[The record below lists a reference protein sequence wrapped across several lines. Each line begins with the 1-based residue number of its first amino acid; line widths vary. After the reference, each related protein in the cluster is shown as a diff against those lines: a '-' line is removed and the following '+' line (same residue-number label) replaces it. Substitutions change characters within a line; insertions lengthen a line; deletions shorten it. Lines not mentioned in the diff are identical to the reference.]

1 MKTRQLFDPATS
13 TYTYLVWDEKTKEAA
28 IIDSVREQFE
38 RDSQLIRELGLQ
50 LKYTLET
57 HVHADHIT
65 ASGLFRD
72 AFAAKVALHQ
82 NSESR
87 CADILLQE
95 GDQIQLGEQT
105 INTIYTPGHTNTCIS
120 YQLDDKVFTGDT
132 LLIRGCGRTDFQS
145 GDASTLYHSITEK
158 LFCLDD
164 NTRVLPGHD
173 YNGFTESTIGEEKT
187 LNPRLANKTHDEFV
201 AIMDGLKL
209 DPPKRIK
216 EAVPGNLQCGLEQ
229 AA

>member
-1 MKTRQLFDPATS
+1 MNIRQLFDQDTG
-13 TYTYLVWDEKTKEAA
+13 TYTYLIWDEASGEAA

-38 RDSQLIRELGLQ
+38 RDSNIIIELGLT

-65 ASGLFRD
+65 ASGLLRD
-72 AFAAKVALHQ
+72 EFGASVLLHK

-87 CADILLQE
+87 CADLLVDGGE
-95 GDQIQLGEQT
+95 TVRLGEQT
-105 INTIYTPGHTNTCIS
+105 VEFIHTPGHTNTDIT
-120 YQLDDKVFTGDT
+120 YRVDNTLFTGDT

-145 GDASTLYHSITEK
+145 GSADTLYSSITEK
-158 LFCLDD
+158 LFTLDED
-164 NTRVLPGHD
+164 SIVYPGHD
-173 YNGFTESTIGEEKT
+173 YIGRTVSSIGEEKR
-187 LNPRLANKTHDEFV
+187 LNPRLANTSREEFI
-201 AIMDGLKL
+201 AIMDGLVL

-216 EAVPGNLQCGLEQ
+216 ESVPGNLACGLKS